1 MIKRDIQDLSS
12 FIRINNFSDLSNES
26 LGLKSGDNVFVL
38 SNLTFYEVLSFN
50 TLLGRDEIKI
60 TENLKVKK
68 IITIGDSIGLE
79 RTINELTNKIND
91 GLAEKENKIIK
102 NNGFNLTKTSE
113 INNQSEDLLLTAKA
127 GSILKQKIEDVDTRV
142 SNIQLTWERISDKP
156 IALNVD
162 RTDNDVNIPTEG
174 AVFRFVNNR
183 IIDLLNSIN
192 PRLSYVDSKIMY
204 LENKPFTYDAL
215 LNKPVISDS
224 INSNLSN
231 QIASSKAVKDTNEF
245 AKNNYLSLKEL
256 NFNEIDENYIG
267 FNKLSDVGGRI
278 FGSTSNEAI
287 ILKANG
293 DINITGNDG
302 KHNYLALAYGR
313 LFYKGGTDSTSQWK
327 EILTSIKVGNINFF
341 NNTNITLGGDFVAQS
356 VLSLNN
362 VTAFSDKKIKTNIKE
377 IGSVLNKLDKINTYS
392 YEKFGNKEIGV
403 LAQEI
408 KEQFPDLVKETI
420 YEEEKLLT
428 VDYFGLTGIL
438 LKAIK
443 ELKERID
450 KIERNG

>member
-1 MIKRDIQDLSS
+1 MIKRDILDLSS
-12 FIRINNFSDLSNES
+12 FIRIPNYEKIESFKDSLKIDENVFIFSDLTFYKVVSTSTTSKEGDYPISNE
-26 LGLKSGDNVFVL
+26 
-38 SNLTFYEVLSFN
+38 
-50 TLLGRDEIKI
+50 IK
-60 TENLKVKK
+60 LQK
-68 IITIGDSIGLE
+68 IITIGDSRDLKQKIDEL
-79 RTINELTNKIND
+79 RSNINVELDK
-91 GLAEKENKIIK
+91 KENNIEKK
-102 NNGFNLTKTSE
+102 SGFNLEKTNE
-113 INNQSEDLLLTAKA
+113 ITEDENKLLTSKA
-127 GSILKQKIEDVDTRV
+127 GSILKTQIDNVNTRV

-156 IALNVD
+156 IAISIN
-162 RTDNDVNIPTEG
+162 RMDNDVNIPTEG
-174 AVFRFVNNR
+174 AVFQFVNLR
-183 IIDLLNSIN
+183 INDLLNSIN

-215 LNKPVISDS
+215 LNKPIISDS

-231 QIASSKAVKDTNEF
+231 QIASSKAVKDSNDFT
-245 AKNNYLSLKEL
+245 KNNYLSLKEL
-256 NFNEIDENYIG
+256 NFNEIDEDYIG
-267 FNKLSDVGGRI
+267 FNKVRNLKFPNVILD
-278 FGSTSNEAI
+278 EAVV
-287 ILKANG
+287 LKVNG
-293 DINITGNDG
+293 DINILPNQNG
-302 KHNYLALAYGR
+302 KHNYLALAYGS
-313 LFYKGGTDSTSQWK
+313 LFYKGGTSSTSQWK
-327 EILTSIKVGNINFF
+327 EILTSVKVGNINFF

-377 IGSVLNKLDKINTYS
+377 IGSVLNKLDKISTYS

-408 KEQFPDLVKETI
+408 KEQFPVLVKETI
-420 YEEEKLLT
+420 YEKEKLLT

>member
-12 FIRINNFSDLSNES
+12 FIRIDNFSDLSNEN

-79 RTINELTNKIND
+79 RTINELANKIND

-127 GSILKQKIEDVDTRV
+127 GSILKQKIEDVDARV

-156 IALNVD
+156 IALSIN
-162 RTDNDVNIPTEG
+162 RMDNDVNIPTEG
-174 AVFRFVNNR
+174 AVFQFVNLKIN
-183 IIDLLNSIN
+183 DLLNSIN
-192 PRLSYVDSKIMY
+192 PRLSYVDSKITY

-256 NFNEIDENYIG
+256 NFNEIDEDYIG
-267 FNKLSDVGGRI
+267 FNKVRNLKFPNVILD
-278 FGSTSNEAI
+278 EAVV
-287 ILKANG
+287 LKVNG
-293 DINITGNDG
+293 DINILPNQNG
-302 KHNYLALAYGR
+302 KHNYLALAYGS
-313 LFYKGGTDSTSQWK
+313 LFYKGGTSSTSQWK
-327 EILTSIKVGNINFF
+327 EILTSVKVGNINFF
-341 NNTNITLGGDFVAQS
+341 NNTNITLGGDFIAQS

-377 IGSVLNKLDKINTYS
+377 IGSVLNKLDKISTYS

-408 KEQFPDLVKETI
+408 KEQFPDLVKETN
-420 YEEEKLLT
+420 YEKEKLLT

>member
-127 GSILKQKIEDVDTRV
+127 GSILKQKIEDVDARV

-192 PRLSYVDSKIMY
+192 PRLSYVDSKITY

-231 QIASSKAVKDTNEF
+231 QIASSKAVRDVNEF
-245 AKNNYLSLKEL
+245 AKNNYLSVKEL
-256 NFNEIDENYIG
+256 NFDEINEDYIG
-267 FNKLSDVGGRI
+267 FNKVRNLKFPNVILD
-278 FGSTSNEAI
+278 EAVV
-287 ILKANG
+287 LKVNG
-293 DINITGNDG
+293 DINILPNQNG
-302 KHNYLALAYGR
+302 KHNYLALSYGS

-327 EILTSIKVGNINFF
+327 EILTSVKVGNINFF
-341 NNTNITLGGDFVAQS
+341 NNTNITLGGDFIAQS

-438 LKAIK
+438 LKSIK

>member
-12 FIRINNFSDLSNES
+12 FIRINNFSDLNNES
-26 LGLKSGDNVFVL
+26 LGLKSGDNIFVL

-50 TLLGRDEIKI
+50 TLLGHDEIKI

-68 IITIGDSIGLE
+68 IISIGDSRDSQQKIE
-79 RTINELTNKIND
+79 ELKSYIDVELNK
-91 GLAEKENKIIK
+91 KENNIEKK
-102 NNGFNLTKTSE
+102 SGFNLEKTNE
-113 INNQSEDLLLTAKA
+113 ITENENKLLTSKA

-256 NFNEIDENYIG
+256 NFNEIDEDYIG
-267 FNKLSDVGGRI
+267 FNKVRNLKFPNVILD
-278 FGSTSNEAI
+278 EAVV
-287 ILKANG
+287 LKVNG
-293 DINITGNDG
+293 DINILPNKNG
-302 KHNYLALAYGR
+302 KHNYLALSYGS

-327 EILTSIKVGNINFF
+327 EILTSVKVGNINFF
-341 NNTNITLGGDFVAQS
+341 NNTNITLGGDFIAQS

-420 YEEEKLLT
+420 YKKEKLLT

>member
-12 FIRINNFSDLSNES
+12 FIRINNFSDLSNEN

-50 TLLGRDEIKI
+50 TLLERDEIKI
-60 TENLKVKK
+60 TEELKVKK
-68 IITIGDSIGLE
+68 IITIGDSVGLE

-231 QIASSKAVKDTNEF
+231 QIASSKAVKDSNDF

-256 NFNEIDENYIG
+256 NFNEIDEDYIG
-267 FNKLSDVGGRI
+267 FNKVRNLRFPNVILD
-278 FGSTSNEAI
+278 EAVV
-287 ILKANG
+287 LKVNG
-293 DINITGNDG
+293 DINILPNQNG
-302 KHNYLALAYGR
+302 KHNYLALAYGS
-313 LFYKGGTDSTSQWK
+313 LFYKGGTSSTSQWK
-327 EILTSIKVGNINFF
+327 EILTSVKVGNINFF
-341 NNTNITLGGDFVAQS
+341 NNTNITLGGDFIAQS

-362 VTAFSDKKIKTNIKE
+362 ITAFSDKKIKTNIKE
-377 IGSVLNKLDKINTYS
+377 IGSVLNKLDKISTYS

-408 KEQFPDLVKETI
+408 KEQFPVLVKETI
-420 YEEEKLLT
+420 YEKEKLLT

>member
-142 SNIQLTWERISDKP
+142 SNIQLTWERISNKP

-204 LENKPFTYDAL
+204 LENKHFTYDAL

-256 NFNEIDENYIG
+256 NFNEIDEDYIG
-267 FNKLSDVGGRI
+267 FNKVRNLRFPNVILD
-278 FGSTSNEAI
+278 EAVV
-287 ILKANG
+287 LKVNG
-293 DINITGNDG
+293 DINILPNQNG
-302 KHNYLALAYGR
+302 KHNYLALAYGS

-327 EILTSIKVGNINFF
+327 EILTSVKVGNINFF
-341 NNTNITLGGDFVAQS
+341 NNTNITLGGDFIAQS

-408 KEQFPDLVKETI
+408 KEQFPVLVKETI
-420 YEEEKLLT
+420 YEKEKLLT

>member
-50 TLLGRDEIKI
+50 TLLERDEIKI
-60 TENLKVKK
+60 TEELKVKK
-68 IITIGDSIGLE
+68 IITIGDSVGLE

-127 GSILKQKIEDVDTRV
+127 GSILKQKIEDVDVRV

-156 IALNVD
+156 IALNVN

-231 QIASSKAVKDTNEF
+231 QIASSKAVKDSNYFT
-245 AKNNYLSLKEL
+245 KNNYLSVKEL
-256 NFNEIDENYIG
+256 NFNEIDEDYIG
-267 FNKLSDVGGRI
+267 FNKVRNLKFPNVILD
-278 FGSTSNEAI
+278 EAVV
-287 ILKANG
+287 LKVNG
-293 DINITGNDG
+293 DINILPNQNG
-302 KHNYLALAYGR
+302 KHNYLALAYGS
-313 LFYKGGTDSTSQWK
+313 LFYKGGTSSTSQWK
-327 EILTSIKVGNINFF
+327 EILTSVKVGNINFF

-420 YEEEKLLT
+420 YEKEKLLT
-428 VDYFGLTGIL
+428 VDYFGLTSIL

>member
-156 IALNVD
+156 IALSIN
-162 RTDNDVNIPTEG
+162 RMDNDVNIPTEG
-174 AVFRFVNNR
+174 AVFQFVNLR
-183 IIDLLNSIN
+183 INDLLNSIN
-192 PRLSYVDSKIMY
+192 PRLSYVDSKITY

-231 QIASSKAVKDTNEF
+231 QIASSKAVKDSNEF

-256 NFNEIDENYIG
+256 NFNEIDEDYIG
-267 FNKLSDVGGRI
+267 FNKVRNLKFPNVILD
-278 FGSTSNEAI
+278 EAVV
-287 ILKANG
+287 LKVNG
-293 DINITGNDG
+293 DINILPNQNG
-302 KHNYLALAYGR
+302 KHNYLALAYGS
-313 LFYKGGTDSTSQWK
+313 LFYKGGTSSTSQWK
-327 EILTSIKVGNINFF
+327 EILTSVKVGNINFF

-356 VLSLNN
+356 VFSLNN
-362 VTAFSDKKIKTNIKE
+362 ITAFSDKKIKTNINE
-377 IGSVLNKLDKINTYS
+377 IGSVLNKLDKIETYS

-403 LAQEI
+403 LAQEVQ
-408 KEQFPDLVKETI
+408 KQFPDLVKETTH
-420 YEEEKLLT
+420 EKEKLLT

-443 ELKERID
+443 ELKERVD

>member
-12 FIRINNFSDLSNES
+12 FIRINNFLDLSNES

-231 QIASSKAVKDTNEF
+231 QIASSKAVKDSNDFT
-245 AKNNYLSLKEL
+245 KNNYLSVKEL
-256 NFNEIDENYIG
+256 NFNEIDEDYIG
-267 FNKLSDVGGRI
+267 FNKVRNLKFPNVILD
-278 FGSTSNEAI
+278 EAVV
-287 ILKANG
+287 LKVNG
-293 DINITGNDG
+293 DINILPNQNG
-302 KHNYLALAYGR
+302 KHNYLALAYGS
-313 LFYKGGTDSTSQWK
+313 LFYKGGTSSTSQWK
-327 EILTSIKVGNINFF
+327 EILTSVKVGNINFF

-408 KEQFPDLVKETI
+408 KEQFTDLVKETI
-420 YEEEKLLT
+420 YEKEKLLT
-428 VDYFGLTGIL
+428 VDYFGLTSIL